1 MQVKGSSLIISLAV
15 IFLTAV
21 CVCLTAAVLGFGGFN
36 IYSGIER
43 SNATPTS
50 TPFPISSLPALDN
63 NELLSEDTARRMDE
77 IQVQVIQ
84 IRGLLPSQSLAREL
98 LTGDE
103 LRNNVMSE
111 FLADYYIED
120 AEVDALILNTL
131 GLLEPD
137 FDLIGFYTDLY
148 SEQIAGYYDDTL
160 KSMFVVKGSGFG
172 GQESSTY
179 AHEYVHALQD
189 QNYDLSNGL
198 KFNDDDCAIDTER
211 CLGVQSLIEG
221 DATVTE
227 QLWLSRF
234 ASKTDRADILRFY
247 SQFESPV
254 FDSAPAYM
262 QQDFL
267 FPYLYGSEFVYTLLD
282 KGGWEAVDAAYLDP
296 PISAEQIMHPDRYP
310 DDKPVSVSIGDFS
323 ELIGDDWKEID
334 RGVMGEWYTFLIF
347 AWNYQL
353 ENRLPD
359 DIARKAVEGWGGD
372 QYVVYWN
379 LEDSST
385 MFSQEITFDSIEDTN
400 EFWDALLEYGE
411 LRWETP
417 VSSIPDEVSWQGP
430 SGKALAIKN
439 GKSVYWGFG
448 SDWNILNLVI
458 QEISR

>member
-1 MQVKGSSLIISLAV
+1 
-15 IFLTAV
+15 
-21 CVCLTAAVLGFGGFN
+21 
-36 IYSGIER
+36 
-43 SNATPTS
+43 
-50 TPFPISSLPALDN
+50 
-63 NELLSEDTARRMDE
+63 
-77 IQVQVIQ
+77 
-84 IRGLLPSQSLAREL
+84 
-98 LTGDE
+98 
-103 LRNNVMSE
+103 
-111 FLADYYIED
+111 
-120 AEVDALILNTL
+120 
-131 GLLEPD
+131 
-137 FDLIGFYTDLY
+137 
-148 SEQIAGYYDDTL
+148 
-160 KSMFVVKGSGFG
+160 
-172 GQESSTY
+172 
-179 AHEYVHALQD
+179 
-189 QNYDLSNGL
+189 
-198 KFNDDDCAIDTER
+198 
-211 CLGVQSLIEG
+211 
-221 DATVTE
+221 
-227 QLWLSRF
+227 
-234 ASKTDRADILRFY
+234 
-247 SQFESPV
+247 
-254 FDSAPAYM
+254 
-262 QQDFL
+262 
-267 FPYLYGSEFVYTLLD
+267 
-282 KGGWEAVDAAYLDP
+282 VDAAYLDP

-359 DIARKAVEGWGGD
+359 AIARKAVEGWGGD

-448 SDWNILNLVI
+448 SDWNILNLVT